1 VTRVSVVVN
10 PRAGSGSAG
19 KRLEE
24 LERGLRRL
32 GIEYEILCTERRG
45 HASELARQ
53 ARDRGCSVLGVLGGD
68 GTLNEVVQA
77 YVDANGA
84 PLAGPPIALLPSGTG
99 GDFARSC
106 AFSAVGLGAMLER
119 LRARQV
125 RALDLGMLQLHDAAG
140 RPCWRA
146 FINVAS
152 AGISGDVDQ
161 RVEQGPKWL
170 GGKLA
175 FLLATLGATLAYRNV
190 PMDIELD
197 GQRWYEGPVRLVAIA
212 NGQFFGGGMR
222 VAPGADW
229 GDGLLD
235 VVCIGD
241 MPRSQFLASF
251 PKVYQGTHLSL
262 ECIRAQQGHQ
272 VTLRAPRA
280 EQPILV
286 DVDGETP
293 GYLPLRAHVLPRAL
307 QLVVD

>member
-1 VTRVSVVVN
+1 MTRVAVVVN

-19 KRLEE
+19 KRLAE
-24 LERGLRRL
+24 LDHGLRRL
-32 GIEYEILCTERRG
+32 GIEFEILPTERRG

-77 YVDANGA
+77 YLDPSGA

-106 AFSAVGLGAMLER
+106 AFSPAHLGAMLER
-119 LRARQV
+119 LQARQL
-125 RALDLGMLQLHDAAG
+125 RGLDLGVLRLHDAGG
-140 RPCWRA
+140 RPFWRA
-146 FINVAS
+146 FVNVVS

-161 RVEQGPKWL
+161 RVERGPKWL

-197 GQRWYEGPVRLVAIA
+197 GQSWYAGPVRLVAIS

-222 VAPGADW
+222 IAPGADW
-229 GDGLLD
+229 SDGLLD

-241 MPRSQFLASF
+241 VPRSRFLTSF
-251 PKVYQGTHLSL
+251 PRVYRGTHLSL
-262 ECIRAQQGHQ
+262 EGIRVQQGRR
-272 VTLRAPRA
+272 VALSAPRA

-293 GYLPLRAHVLPRAL
+293 GYLPLGAHVLPRAL

>member
-1 VTRVSVVVN
+1 
-10 PRAGSGSAG
+10 
-19 KRLEE
+19 
-24 LERGLRRL
+24 
-32 GIEYEILCTERRG
+32 
-45 HASELARQ
+45 
-53 ARDRGCSVLGVLGGD
+53 
-68 GTLNEVVQA
+68 
-77 YVDANGA
+77 
-84 PLAGPPIALLPSGTG
+84 
-99 GDFARSC
+99 
-106 AFSAVGLGAMLER
+106 MLER

-125 RALDLGMLQLHDAAG
+125 RALDLGVLRLHDAGG
-140 RPCWRA
+140 RPLWRA
-146 FINVAS
+146 FVNVAS

-175 FLLATLGATLAYRNV
+175 FLLATLGATFAYRNV

-197 GQRWYEGPVRLVAIA
+197 GQSWYEGPVRLVAIA

-229 GDGLLD
+229 SDGVLD

-251 PKVYQGTHLSL
+251 PKVYQGTHLRL
-262 ECIRAQQGHQ
+262 EAVRVQQGQQ
-272 VTLRAPRA
+272 VALRAVRA

-293 GYLPLRAHVLPRAL
+293 GYLPLRAHVLPGAL
-307 QLVVD
+307 RLVVD

>member
-1 VTRVSVVVN
+1 VTRVCVVAN

-19 KRLEE
+19 KRLGE
-24 LERGLRRL
+24 LDRGLRQL

-77 YVDANGA
+77 YVDPSGA
-84 PLAGPPIALLPSGTG
+84 LRAGPPIALLPSGTG

-106 AFSAVGLGAMLER
+106 AFSAAGLDAMLER

-140 RPCWRA
+140 RPFWRA

-161 RVEQGPKWL
+161 RVERGPKWL
-170 GGKLA
+170 GGKWA
-175 FLLATLGATLAYRNV
+175 FLLATLGATLSYRNV
-190 PMDIELD
+190 PIEIEID
-197 GQRWYEGPVRLVAIA
+197 GQDWHQGPVLLVAIA
-212 NGQFFGGGMR
+212 NGQFMGGGMR

-229 GDGLLD
+229 SDGLFD
-235 VVCIGD
+235 VVAVGD
-241 MPRSQFLASF
+241 LSRPQFLTSF
-251 PKVYQGTHLSL
+251 PKVYRGTHLSL
-262 ECIRAQQGHQ
+262 EAVRVQQGQ
-272 VTLRAPRA
+272 RVALRAARA

-307 QLVVD
+307 ELVVD